1 MAGRVTGA
9 CALVYLGSQRKNN
22 ESSFVCESEQS
33 LSTHPSSK
41 VMCLP
46 EEYSQNPSPGEEPG
60 LGPPLPELVS
70 VCCFLLW
77 CLFVSCLRVPF

>member
-1 MAGRVTGA
+1 MAASAGLLGTS
-9 CALVYLGSQRKNN
+9 LVSHKNLSPLGFGHSI
-22 ESSFVCESEQS
+22 
-33 LSTHPSSK
+33 PSSK